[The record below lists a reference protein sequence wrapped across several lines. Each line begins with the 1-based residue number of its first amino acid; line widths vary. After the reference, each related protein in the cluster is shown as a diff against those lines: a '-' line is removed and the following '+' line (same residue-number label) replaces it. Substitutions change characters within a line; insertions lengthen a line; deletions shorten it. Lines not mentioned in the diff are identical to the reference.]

1 MARKPTIDDVA
12 RAAGVSKGL
21 VSLTLNDRPGVRA
34 ETRDRIRAAADDLG
48 WRPNPS
54 ARSLTNRRAYALGLV
69 VRRDPHVIE
78 VDPFFSSFIAG
89 VETVLAERNQVLVL
103 SVVSNAEAEA
113 ETYRRLSIDN
123 RVDGFLI
130 TDLLGHDPRIPLIAD
145 LDQNAVTLG
154 RPDCETPFPVIS
166 RDYDRGIED
175 LATHLIDLGHRRI
188 AHVSGDQHMQHGR
201 SRTDRYAA
209 IARDLGIEPV
219 VATAD
224 FSPEQGARATRE
236 LLALAQPPTAIIYAN
251 DPMAIAGMAVAHE
264 RGLQLPH
271 DLSIAGM
278 DGSEMGRYVF
288 PTLTTLDNDPVGW
301 GRTAATLLLQLIEN
315 GAAEDVALPPAAL
328 IARGSTEPPA
338 HRRAG
343 SPTYRARQ
351 PLTAQL

>member
-12 RAAGVSKGL
+12 RVAGVSKGL

-34 ETRDRIRAAADDLG
+34 ETRERIRSAATELG

-103 SVVSNAEAEA
+103 SVVPNADVEVEA
-113 ETYRRLSIDN
+113 YRRLSIDN

-130 TDLLGHDPRIPLIAD
+130 TDLLGDDPRIALVAE
-145 LDQNAVTLG
+145 LEQNAVTLG
-154 RPDCETPFPVIS
+154 RPDCESPFPVIS

-175 LATHLIDLGHRRI
+175 LAAHLIDLGHRRI
-188 AHVSGDQHMQHGR
+188 AHVTGDQHMQHGR
-201 SRTDRYAA
+201 SRTERYDAV
-209 IARDLGIEPV
+209 ARQLGIEPII
-219 VATAD
+219 ATAD
-224 FSPEQGARATRE
+224 FSPEQGARATRG
-236 LLALAQPPTAIIYAN
+236 LLARAEPPTAIIFAN

-264 RGLQLPH
+264 RGLHLPR

-278 DGSEMGRYVF
+278 DGSEMGRYVY

-301 GRTAATLLLQLIEN
+301 GRTAATTLLQLIEN
-315 GAAEDVALPPAAL
+315 GTAEDVALPPAAL
-328 IARGSTEPPA
+328 IPRASTDSPVQP
-338 HRRAG
+338 RR
-343 SPTYRARQ
+343 
-351 PLTAQL
+351 